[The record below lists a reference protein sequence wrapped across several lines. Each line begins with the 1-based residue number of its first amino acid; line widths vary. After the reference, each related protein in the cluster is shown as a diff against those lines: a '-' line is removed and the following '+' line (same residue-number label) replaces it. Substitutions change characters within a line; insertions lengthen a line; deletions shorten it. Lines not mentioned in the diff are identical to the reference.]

1 MSTKIFFATDLHGSE
16 KCFLKFVNAAK
27 FYEANT
33 LIMGGDITG
42 KIVIP
47 IVKEPN
53 GKYRERSWEISGQR
67 TMIRSFRISSE
78 PYVSLDIIRI

>member
-1 MSTKIFFATDLHGSE
+1 MATKIFFATDLHGSE

-27 FYEANT
+27 FYKVNT

-47 IVKEPN
+47 IIKEAS
-53 GKYRERSWEISGQR
+53 GKYYATFLGNKR
-67 TMIRSFRISSE
+67 TVKNEKDLEDLNGPLGS
-78 PYVSLDIIRI
+78 PATTHT